1 VAGNPELEE
10 FRRNVE
16 ALRQDSRL
24 SPHLTD
30 AELLLTNLSIE
41 DVEALMRF
49 DAGYC
54 FLMAAATL
62 NRTSLK
68 KGMQSAEAKIVAKK
82 LRRAHV
88 VRQSLPLTVQFG
100 SVAMKAVS
108 LRENDLARKRSG
120 SIESLFRERLIN
132 DGIPILMSPPV
143 RQVPGLL
150 IGKRKPDGVFPDPVS
165 GRPPK
170 LYFEIKNVRRVSDDI
185 QKRLYEIAEASV
197 EMKVIYGDLRL
208 RGLAVQ
214 TTKDVEANP
223 KLRKRIREQ
232 ITRSLP
238 VVVVLLLCSKKEA
251 SKYREGAETF
261 VDKVFFEEEIEDCLA
276 YLKTAVKRLGF

>member
-1 VAGNPELEE
+1 VAENPELEE
-10 FRRNVE
+10 FRRTVK
-16 ALRQDSRL
+16 ALRQDSRV
-24 SPHLTD
+24 SPHLTGAD
-30 AELLLTNLSIE
+30 LQLTNLSIE
-41 DVEALMRF
+41 DVEALMRT
-49 DAGYC
+49 DAGYY

-62 NRTSLK
+62 NRSSLK
-68 KGMQSAEAKIVAKK
+68 KRVQSAEARIVAKK

-88 VRQSLPLTVQFG
+88 VRQNLPLTVQFG

-132 DGIPILMSPPV
+132 EGIPILMSPPV

-150 IGKRKPDGVFPDPVS
+150 IGKRKPDGVFPDPMS

-197 EMKVIYGDLRL
+197 EMKAIYGDLRL

-223 KLRKRIREQ
+223 KLRKKIRGQ

-238 VVVVLLLCSKKEA
+238 VVVALFAMFKKRGFKVSRGCRNFRRQGVL
-251 SKYREGAETF
+251 
-261 VDKVFFEEEIEDCLA
+261 
-276 YLKTAVKRLGF
+276 